1 MSSSSSAPPDDLA
14 ASLPDDPRLVKAV
27 ESYLAEL
34 EAGRT
39 PSRSQFLARYPDLQV
54 PLAACLDGLELVHKA
69 AGSSSGSQPSL
80 RATLGEID
88 FANADPLGD
97 FRIIREIGR
106 GGMGIVYEAFQLSL
120 GRMVALKVLP
130 FASALNPRNLQ
141 RFKNEAQAAAQ
152 LHHTNIVPVYAVGH
166 ERGVHF
172 YAMQL
177 IEGQSVSALIRD
189 LRTQAGKTTGEAAS
203 SARGVLPQPVP
214 VPRPPRKPKSGA
226 ETISLATGSLST
238 QRSHRG
244 AEFYRTA
251 ARLMVQAAT
260 ALEHAHSFGIIHRDI
275 KPANLLIDTR
285 GNLWVTDFGLAQ
297 MFADGQLTHTG
308 DLVGTLAY
316 MSPEQAGGSGTPL
329 DYRTDIYSLGA
340 TLYELLT
347 LEPLFGGNNRPALL
361 HRILNDE
368 PCPPRSLDRAIPVE
382 LETIVLKA
390 VSKNPV
396 DRYKTAQEMADDLQR
411 FLDNKPILARRPAL
425 VDRVRKWGRRHPSMV
440 VAGVL
445 LLVFSI
451 AGLMVNN
458 YMLAGEKR
466 RTEEA
471 YKLERMRADEA
482 DYQFRRARG
491 LVDVLIQICEE
502 DLGDKPFLQGLRRL
516 ILETALSYHKGFIDQ
531 RQDDKDAVDDLA
543 ATQVRVERILDELTV
558 IQGMTQLNVIGY
570 YPVVLAELKLSPDQ
584 AKQVDELIKTWEVR
598 REQLNDEAKDPPSR
612 ETAQKRRLRLLT
624 YAREGEELLDH
635 ILTVDQRDRLQQ
647 LMLQFRGP
655 GAFDDSAVIQRL
667 QLTKDQRQRIR
678 ELEYANMRS
687 LFSFGRP
694 GPQGGRRGPE
704 PNRPPRQQYRAT
716 GVEPILQVLTS
727 HQKDIWNAMT
737 GPIVEF
743 KPKPS
748 PSPPTR
754 DKAFQERDRWEGWNA
769 MTGPVAEFKP
779 RSSPPPRD
787 KIFQE
792 RDH

>member
-1 MSSSSSAPPDDLA
+1 MSSSSAPPEDLA
-14 ASLPDDPRLVKAV
+14 SSLPDDPRLVKAV

-34 EAGRT
+34 EAGRA
-39 PSRSQFLARYPDLQV
+39 PSRSQFLARYPDLAA

-88 FANADPLGD
+88 FVNADPLGD

-106 GGMGIVYEAFQLSL
+106 GGMGVVYEAFQLSL

-189 LRTQAGKTTGEAAS
+189 LRTQAGKTTGEQVS
-203 SARGVLPQPVP
+203 SIRGVLPQAVP
-214 VPRPPRKPKSGA
+214 MPRPPRAKPKSGA
-226 ETISLATGSLST
+226 ETISMPAGSLST

-244 AEFYRTA
+244 AEYYRTM
-251 ARLMVQAAT
+251 ARLMVQAAA
-260 ALEHAHSFGIIHRDI
+260 ALEHAHSFGVVHRDV

-285 GNLWVTDFGLAQ
+285 GNLWVADFGLAQ
-297 MFADGQLTHTG
+297 ILADGQLTQSG

-316 MSPEQAGGSGTPL
+316 MSPEQASGSGTPL
-329 DYRTDIYSLGA
+329 DHRSDIYSLGA
-340 TLYELLT
+340 TFYELLT
-347 LEPLFGGNNRPALL
+347 LEPLFGGTNRSALL

-368 PCPPRSLDRAIPVE
+368 PVPPRALDRAIPFE

-390 VSKNPV
+390 VSKNPA
-396 DRYKTAQEMADDLQR
+396 DRYKTAQDMADDLQR
-411 FLDNKPILARRPAL
+411 FLDNKPILARRPTL
-425 VDRVRKWGRRHPSMV
+425 VDRVRKWGRRHPSVV

-451 AGLMVNN
+451 AGLVVNN
-458 YMLAGEKR
+458 YMLTGEKR

-482 DYQFRRARG
+482 DFQFRKARE
-491 LVDVLIQICEE
+491 LVDTLIGICEE
-502 DLGDKPFLQGLRRL
+502 DLADKPFMQGLRRL
-516 ILETALSYHKGFIDQ
+516 LLELALSHHKDFIDQ
-531 RQDDKDAVDDLA
+531 RQDDKGAVVELV
-543 ATQVRVERILDELTV
+543 ATQDRVNRILEELNV

-584 AKQVDELIKTWEVR
+584 SKQVDELIKTWEAS
-598 REQLNDEAKDPPSR
+598 REKLNDEAKDSSSR
-612 ETAQKRRLRLLT
+612 DTAQKRRLL
-624 YAREGEELLDH
+624 LLDSARDGEKLLDR
-635 ILTVDQRDRLQQ
+635 ILTGEQRDRLQQ

-655 GAFDDSAVIQRL
+655 GVFDDPAVIQRL
-667 QLTKDQRQRIR
+667 QLSKDQRQRIR
-678 ELEYANMRS
+678 ELEYASMRS
-687 LFSFGRP
+687 LFGFGRP
-694 GPQGGRRGPE
+694 GPQGGRRGAE
-704 PNRPPRQQYRAT
+704 SNRPPRQQYRAT
-716 GVEPILQVLTS
+716 GVEPILQVLS
-727 HQKDIWNAMT
+727 PHQLEIWNAMT
-737 GPIVEF
+737 GPLVEF
-743 KPKPS
+743 KPKAS
-748 PSPPTR
+748 LPPPR
-754 DKAFQERDRWEGWNA
+754 DRALQERDRWENWNA
-769 MTGPVAEFKP
+769 MTGPVVEFRP
-779 RSSPPPRD
+779 RTSPPTRPL
-787 KIFQE
+787 QE
-792 RDH
+792 RDR

>member
-1 MSSSSSAPPDDLA
+1 MKSGSSAPPEDPA
-14 ASLPDDPRLVKAV
+14 SSLPDDPRLVKAV

-34 EAGRT
+34 EAGRY

-80 RATLGEID
+80 RTTLGEID

-106 GGMGIVYEAFQLSL
+106 GGMGVVYEAFQLSL

-189 LRTQAGKTTGEAAS
+189 LRAQAGKTTGDQAS
-203 SARGVLPQPVP
+203 SVRGVLPQAVP
-214 VPRPPRKPKSGA
+214 IPRPPRKPKSGA
-226 ETISLATGSLST
+226 ETVSLPAGSLST

-244 AEFYRTA
+244 AEYYRTA

-260 ALEHAHSFGIIHRDI
+260 ALEHAHSFGVIHRDV

-297 MFADGQLTHTG
+297 ILADGQLTQSG

-316 MSPEQAGGSGTPL
+316 MSPEQASGSGTPL
-329 DYRTDIYSLGA
+329 DHRTDIYSLGA

-347 LEPLFGGNNRPALL
+347 LEPLFGGTNRPALL

-368 PCPPRSLDRAIPVE
+368 PVPPRALDRAIPIE
-382 LETIVLKA
+382 LETIILKA
-390 VSKNPV
+390 VNKNPA

-411 FLDNKPILARRPAL
+411 FLDNKPILARRPAV
-425 VDRVRKWGRRHPSMV
+425 VDRVRKWGRRHPSAV

-451 AGLMVNN
+451 AGLAVNN

-466 RTEEA
+466 RTEVA
-471 YKLERMRADEA
+471 YQLEQLRAEEA
-482 DYQFRRARG
+482 DYQFRRARE

-502 DLGDKPFLQGLRRL
+502 DLADKPFQQGLRRL

-531 RQDDKDAVDDLA
+531 RQDDKNAVVELA
-543 ATQVRVERILDELTV
+543 TTQDRVNRILDELNV

-570 YPVVLAELKLSPDQ
+570 YPVVLSELKLSPEQ
-584 AKQVDELIKTWEVR
+584 SKQVDELIKNWEVS
-598 REQLNDEAKDPPSR
+598 REQLNEEAKDSSSR
-612 ETAQKRRLRLLT
+612 ETALKRRLRLLAS
-624 YAREGEELLDH
+624 AREGEVLLEH
-635 ILTVDQRDRLQQ
+635 ILTVEQRDRLGQ

-655 GAFDDSAVIQRL
+655 GVFDDPAVIQRL

-678 ELEYANMRS
+678 ELEYASMRS
-687 LFSFGRP
+687 LFGFGRP
-694 GPQGGRRGPE
+694 APQGGRRGPE
-704 PNRPPRQQYRAT
+704 ANRPPRQQYRTT
-716 GVEPILQVLTS
+716 GVEPILQVLTRS
-727 HQKDIWNAMT
+727 QLEIWNHMT
-737 GPIVEF
+737 GPLVEF
-743 KPKPS
+743 KPKM
-748 PSPPTR
+748 SPP
-754 DKAFQERDRWEGWNA
+754 
-769 MTGPVAEFKP
+769 
-779 RSSPPPRD
+779 PPPRD
-787 KIFQE
+787 RALQE
-792 RDH
+792 RERWENWSAITGPVIEFKSRPSPGPRDRAFPERDR